1 MQTITLP
8 PPKRSWFSLFSWAI
22 LLAETV
28 ISWEGAGIDPR
39 QPV

>member
-22 LLAETV
+22 LLAMLV
-28 ISWEGAGIDPR
+28 IS
-39 QPV
+39 